1 MDPLDDKEITIIG
14 KTNFRNQVHF
24 GIKQDDRR
32 RHIYV
37 VGKTGVGKSTL
48 LENMILDDIRDG
60 KGVGLIDPH
69 GDFAEKL
76 LDFIPEDRVDD
87 VVYFNPADT
96 EYPIGFN
103 PLERVGTE
111 HRHLVASGIMGVF
124 KKVWPD
130 VWSNRMEYIMNNT
143 LLALLEYPGST
154 LLDVMKMLTDKK
166 FRKEVSEQ
174 LTDPIVKNFWINEFA
189 NWNQRYEQEATSAVL
204 NKIGQLI
211 ANPLIRHI
219 VGQSHSTINI
229 RRIMDEGKI
238 FIINLSKGKMGE
250 DNSALIGAMLITK
263 IQMAAMSRV
272 DIPNEEDRKDFFLYI
287 DEFQNFSTDSFADI
301 LSEARK
307 YRLSLTVSHQ
317 YVRQLVDPATNSTKV
332 RDAIFGN
339 VGTIIAFRVGAE
351 DAEFLEKEFA
361 PEFDENDLVNL
372 SKFNIYIKLMID
384 GMASKPFSALTLPP
398 HKLEGESYSDV
409 LIENSRKQYGVPVA
423 EVEKKI
429 DEEYKSAARDIGQK
443 TKRRDEQRLDT
454 LKQQEPPKKKKDLN
468 IDKDK
473 LQEALQETLQD
484 KDDSR
489 NN

>member
-1 MDPLDDKEITIIG
+1 MDNDKEITIMG

-32 RHIYV
+32 RHVYM
-37 VGKTGVGKSTL
+37 VGKTGTGKSTL
-48 LENMILDDIRDG
+48 LENMVIDDIRDG
-60 KGVGLIDPH
+60 KGIGLIDPH

-76 LDFIPEDRVDD
+76 LNFIPEDRIDD
-87 VVYFNPADT
+87 VIYFNPSDT
-96 EYPIGFN
+96 EFPIGFN

-130 VWSNRMEYIMNNT
+130 VWSNRMEYLVNNT

-154 LLDVMKMLTDKK
+154 LLDVMKMLTNKTYRKK
-166 FRKEVSEQ
+166 VTDR
-174 LTDPIVKNFWINEFA
+174 LTDPIVKDFWLREYAGWNE
-189 NWNQRYEQEATSAVL
+189 RYGQEASSAVL
-204 NKIGQLI
+204 NKIGQLV
-211 ANPLIRHI
+211 ANPLVRHI

-229 RRIMDEGKI
+229 RQIMDEGKI

-272 DIPNEEDRKDFFLYI
+272 DIPNEEDRRDFFLSI

-307 YRLSLTVSHQ
+307 YRLSLTLAHQ
-317 YVRQLVDPATNSTKV
+317 YIRQLIDPSTKSTKV

-339 VGTIIAFRVGAE
+339 AGTIVAFRVGAE
-351 DAEFLEKEFA
+351 DAEDLEKEFA

-372 SKFNIYIKLMID
+372 AKYNVYMKLMID
-384 GMASKPFSALTLPP
+384 GVASKPFSAVTLPP
-398 HKLEGESYSDV
+398 HKLEGESFADV
-409 LIENSRKQYGVPVA
+409 IIENSQKKYGVPI
-423 EVEKKI
+423 EVVERKINDEYESGSRDVDKKA
-429 DEEYKSAARDIGQK
+429 D
-443 TKRRDEQRLDT
+443 RRGEQRLT
-454 LKQQEPPKKKKDLN
+454 SLNKKEAPKKDKPK
-468 IDKDK
+468 IDKEK
-473 LQEALQETLQD
+473 LQEALKGTQD
-484 KDDSR
+484 QSG
-489 NN
+489 NQQS

>member
-1 MDPLDDKEITIIG
+1 MEENKDITIIG

-24 GIKQDDRR
+24 GIRREDRQ
-32 RHIYV
+32 RHFYV

-48 LENMILDDIRDG
+48 LENMIVDDIRDG

-69 GDFAEKL
+69 GDFAERL
-76 LDFIPEDRVDD
+76 LKFIPEERIDD
-87 VVYFNPADT
+87 VIYFNPADT
-96 EYPIGFN
+96 EFPIGFN

-111 HRHLVASGIMGVF
+111 HKHLVASGIMGVF

-130 VWSNRMEYIMNNT
+130 VWSNRMEYLVNNT

-154 LLDVMKMLTDKK
+154 LLDVMKMLTNKTYRKK
-166 FRKEVSEQ
+166 VTST
-174 LTDPIVKNFWINEFA
+174 LTDPVVKDFWLSEFA
-189 NWNQRYEQEATSAVL
+189 SWNERYGQEASSAVL
-204 NKIGQLI
+204 NKIGQLV

-229 RRIMDEGKI
+229 RQIMDEGKI

-272 DIPNEEDRKDFFLYI
+272 DIQNEEDRRDFYLYI

-307 YRLSLTVSHQ
+307 YHLSLTLSHQ
-317 YVRQLVDPATNSTKV
+317 YIRQLIDSTSKSTKV

-339 VGTIIAFRVGAE
+339 VGTIAAFRVGAE

-372 SKFNIYIKLMID
+372 SKYHIYIKLMID
-384 GMASKPFSALTLPP
+384 GMASKPFSAVTLPP
-398 HKLEGESYSDV
+398 HEIGESFVDV
-409 LIENSRKQYGVPVA
+409 LIENSRNKYGVPV
-423 EVEKKI
+423 EVVEKKI
-429 DEEYKSAARDIGQK
+429 GEDYESGSRDVN
-443 TKRRDEQRLDT
+443 TKVRRRDEKAS
-454 LKQQEPPKKKKDLN
+454 LKDLTRPPENKKKKPK

-473 LQEALQETLQD
+473 LQEALKDTQD
-484 KDDSR
+484 G
-489 NN
+489 NQ